1 MVLTERALSKLTS
14 LVTAHELSR
23 AVLMGQAVVPL
34 WLMKLSLHKLL
45 FYFFNVLDYTVS
57 VSGCSYFLK

>member
-34 WLMKLSLHKLL
+34 LLMKLSLHKLL
-45 FYFFNVLDYTVS
+45 FYFFNVLD
-57 VSGCSYFLK
+57 